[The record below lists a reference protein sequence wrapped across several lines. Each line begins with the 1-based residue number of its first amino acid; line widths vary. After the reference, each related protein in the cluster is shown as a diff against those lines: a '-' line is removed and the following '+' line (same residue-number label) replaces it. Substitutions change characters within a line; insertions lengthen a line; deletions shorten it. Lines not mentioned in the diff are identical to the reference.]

1 MLRKPQGVISYAGL
15 DVPTLLAGAR
25 LMFTSGEDQLPRR
38 FASLMP
44 LLPME
49 LIQSMPFV
57 GVAQPGANVAPGG
70 FSIDPAEYHCMLYQQ
85 MPRLYVGDNLVRNTD
100 AEGVFHGRGVVT
112 VDEAWTTCFPQYQPF
127 QGERLTIYPL
137 GGGAQAAAVPESL
150 YPRAAGFL
158 RTAETALGITRRCHD
173 YAHYVYQRIRSGHTF
188 DADAFENDYLEV
200 SQLSPV
206 TICQSDLG
214 RLMQDISM
222 LKNAREGTDTDG
234 LYTENAKRAEHIL
247 QYVPGLYACDVFE
260 DTPITRYTARLVQ
273 PVWEDG
279 FVSDWWLPYGDAA
292 AYAAADRQ
300 TLDMAALCQGFQ
312 LAPVYDPQTR
322 GGRYPDKVRVVIL
335 RDRELRLRI
344 ADTLNNPAYGTG
356 MSPAGAINKIVYLQ
370 NSRELLRQG
379 RLALEEDHFRCEN
392 TSVPPA
398 AYRAMVAKASVQEVK
413 GQLVDALY
421 RRESVL
427 SEVRDTSPDHDRLHA
442 LMNQPVGV
450 LEARLSGQEK
460 AQLSGY
466 DADLDYLRR
475 MGMEREWKPGPK
487 KQKTFRFAPD
497 TLRQAS
503 IESGFAM
510 RTACMRCDWASL
522 ALPPQADDAADDPG
536 AGLSAS
542 VTPSEASA
550 MDTVETDTVSSSG
563 DDQPRWL
570 DYAGELLHPAEP
582 PLPPMWLNAADP
594 CCLTT
599 DAGGLYPTDEELA
612 ASGGEPPTAEM
623 LQAIAAKAAGSPDP
637 APDAKPDKPKAKK
650 AAKGSK
656 KGARKG
662 SKVQPSDGRTF
673 SDEEMERRQ
682 VVLEL
687 PISNDAAATESIPAA
702 ADASADA
709 AATNTADAANAA
721 VPTDDTSAAVTA
733 PEAVPAAA
741 DETATASGNDH
752 LPETAPAFEVAANTT
767 NRKDTPEPAANAEST
782 AASAPEIIPVATN
795 ESAHNADTDNTPAA
809 APDTAV
815 ATADHT
821 APDSAPDTSG
831 TPTDTTGIKAEATDA
846 PAPSTG
852 NDGNAETTPEAIP
865 AAADDTAT
873 KASNATAPANAE
885 PDTSEAA
892 NMPDI
897 PPAVNAF
904 SAATY
909 AALIEALNERQNAAP
924 AAASGLPANEPTS
937 ADTANAPSASSVG
950 STPAASPSE
959 TDASGSAAPTDTP
972 AANPSVGTS
981 ATSSASDTPAPDDS
995 PQTQKKA
1002 GKPKKKS
1009 KKKKAQEPI
1018 LGQLSFLW
1026 DELF

>member
-57 GVAQPGANVAPGG
+57 GVAQPGVNVAPGG

-335 RDRELRLRI
+335 RDRELRLRM

-392 TSVPPA
+392 TAVPPA

-442 LMNQPVGV
+442 LMNQPVDV

-542 VTPSEASA
+542 VTPSEVSA
-550 MDTVETDTVSSSG
+550 MDAAEADTVSSSG
-563 DDQPRWL
+563 DNQPRWL
-570 DYAGELLHPAEP
+570 DYAGELLHPVEP

-623 LQAIAAKAAGSPDP
+623 LQAMATKAAGSPDP

-687 PISNDAAATESIPAA
+687 PISNDAAATGSIPAA
-702 ADASADA
+702 ADASADNA
-709 AATNTADAANAA
+709 ADNAADAAVVDNTADVAAANAA
-721 VPTDDTSAAVTA
+721 
-733 PEAVPAAA
+733 AA
-741 DETATASGNDH
+741 D
-752 LPETAPAFEVAANTT
+752 V
-767 NRKDTPEPAANAEST
+767 ANASVDADGT
-782 AASAPEIIPVATN
+782 AASAPESIPVATN
-795 ESAHNADTDNTPAA
+795 ESAHNADTDNMPAA
-809 APDTAV
+809 APDTMI

-821 APDSAPDTSG
+821 APDSAPDTNG
-831 TPTDTTGIKAEATDA
+831 TPADTTGIKAEAADA
-846 PAPSTG
+846 PAPSTD
-852 NDGNAETTPEAIP
+852 NDGNTETSPEVIP

-873 KASNATAPANAE
+873 KASNAAAPANAE

-892 NMPDI
+892 SIPDI

-924 AAASGLPANEPTS
+924 EAASGLPANEPTA
-937 ADTANAPSASSVG
+937 ADAADAPSASSVG
-950 STPAASPSE
+950 NTPAASPSE
-959 TDASGSAAPTDTP
+959 TDASGSAAPTP
-972 AANPSVGTS
+972 APSE
-981 ATSSASDTPAPDDS
+981 SSTPAPDDS

-1002 GKPKKKS
+1002 DKPKKKS